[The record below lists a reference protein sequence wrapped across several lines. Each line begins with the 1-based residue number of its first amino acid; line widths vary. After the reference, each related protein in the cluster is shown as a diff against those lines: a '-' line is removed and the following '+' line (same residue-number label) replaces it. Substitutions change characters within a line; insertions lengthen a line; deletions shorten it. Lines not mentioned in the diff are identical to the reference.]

1 MLKCPHIKDRV
12 SCRYCIYNDMP
23 TQEEPFCDDDT
34 LCHYPDPVGLD
45 GHFSMTDYECTK
57 ARQKVDKLD
66 WMPADLM
73 RKYLDG
79 DEVKLIIEVQRRYL
93 MKHPKK

>member
-1 MLKCPHIKDRV
+1 
-12 SCRYCIYNDMP
+12 MP
-23 TQEEPFCDDDT
+23 TLEEPLYDNDT
-34 LCHYPDPVGLD
+34 MCHYPDPVGLNAN
-45 GHFSMTDYECTK
+45 FSMTDYEWTK
-57 ARQKVDKLD
+57 ELQKLDKLD

-93 MKHPKK
+93 MKHPKR

>member
-1 MLKCPHIKDRV
+1 
-12 SCRYCIYNDMP
+12 
-23 TQEEPFCDDDT
+23 
-34 LCHYPDPVGLD
+34 
-45 GHFSMTDYECTK
+45 
-57 ARQKVDKLD
+57 
-66 WMPADLM
+66 MPADLM